1 MGKATRAWLAVLAL
15 TAILAIFKGLGWMH
29 ASLVWV
35 VSPIWI
41 PLAEALLVWIGRKVD
56 GE

>member
-1 MGKATRAWLAVLAL
+1 MAVLAL

-35 VSPIWI
+35 ASPIWI